1 MLGLCCGMKAQQLQ
15 LGALIALGKTRGQT
29 ASSVLEGE
37 FSTTG
42 PQGSSPS
49 IYSCK
54 QILISFRNNI

>member
-1 MLGLCCGMKAQQLQ
+1 MLDLCCGLRAQQLQ

-42 PQGSSPS
+42 PPR
-49 IYSCK
+49 K
-54 QILISFRNNI
+54 FRIHLLLQANLNVV